1 MKKDRRPAGRTGPCL
16 IAVLVV
22 LVLALPAQSRAGNA
36 LLPPA
41 DPPFG
46 PDPEWFR
53 SEGIIPGLE
62 PPAMPPSGGSGGRLH
77 QILGYGTLLLA
88 AVAAGTGSDSPLHHY
103 AGLGAGT
110 LALATAAGGYAH
122 YGDMFDPDE
131 GVTGP
136 NLHIALGT
144 LGAVAL
150 AAEALIAA
158 TDHRHGLLGMGS
170 ALALGAAVVVIKW

>member
-1 MKKDRRPAGRTGPCL
+1 MKTNMRSAAGQMIRCL
-16 IAVLVV
+16 IPMLVV
-22 LVLALPAQSRAGNA
+22 LVLALPAQSRAGTA
-36 LLPPA
+36 LLP
-41 DPPFG
+41 PPFG

-53 SEGIIPGLE
+53 SEGIIPGLG
-62 PPAMPPSGGSGGRLH
+62 PPAMPPSAGSGSRLH

-150 AAEALIAA
+150 AAEAVIAA